1 MHVAGGNDSDAS
13 TALSQSKCDVQRPVG
28 VGHTQ
33 RVKTRLGVGVF
44 RILKYQ
50 QRLIEKDFFSLEL
63 THTVL
68 VILALITTVPFEAG
82 DFRAL
87 DHACILRSYTSMASA
102 LSAPIVDNHTL

>member
-1 MHVAGGNDSDAS
+1 
-13 TALSQSKCDVQRPVG
+13 
-28 VGHTQ
+28 
-33 RVKTRLGVGVF
+33 
-44 RILKYQ
+44 
-50 QRLIEKDFFSLEL
+50 
-63 THTVL
+63 VL